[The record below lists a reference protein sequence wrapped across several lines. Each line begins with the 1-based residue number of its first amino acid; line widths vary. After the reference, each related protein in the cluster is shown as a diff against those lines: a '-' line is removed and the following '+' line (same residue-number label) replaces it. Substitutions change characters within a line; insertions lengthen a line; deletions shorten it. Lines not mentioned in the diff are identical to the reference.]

1 MTASDEGSFMK
12 DVEDLRS
19 KLSGLELRAMDELRI
34 EAVMMSGAHM
44 TAAVQVTVAFRLMST
59 QSRNEKNFEE
69 AEGKRRKTSEVE
81 EEKEAEQQEK
91 VAEQQ
96 QQKAEQD
103 QVEYEEEVVLPEQ
116 QQKTEQHQEDSEQLV
131 PLRRIDKGFEKWLKQ
146 KSEEE
151 LERVMN
157 QVMRDHTNEQECKA
171 YANFVRSL
179 EHMGKNCTKCRRTGC
194 ESCTYVH
201 ALRYVVKHQEPG
213 KWWRRISRRC
223 WDSGECSG
231 NK

>member
-1 MTASDEGSFMK
+1 MYICIIHIYNESVAFLSSSTMTASDEESLMK

-44 TAAVQVTVAFRLMST
+44 TAAVQVTDTYVAFRLRST

-69 AEGKRRKTSEVE
+69 AEGKRRKT
-81 EEKEAEQQEK
+81 
-91 VAEQQ
+91 
-96 QQKAEQD
+96 EQD
-103 QVEYEEEVVLPEQ
+103 QMEYEDKVVLPEQ
-116 QQKTEQHQEDSEQLV
+116 QEKTEQHQEDSEQLV

-179 EHMGKNCTKCRRTGC
+179 EHIGKNCTKCRRTGC

-213 KWWRRISRRC
+213 KWWRRTGQSAVLGC
-223 WDSGECSG
+223 
-231 NK
+231 

>member
-1 MTASDEGSFMK
+1 MTASDEGSLMK

-19 KLSGLELRAMDELRI
+19 KLSGLELRAMDELRT

-69 AEGKRRKTSEVE
+69 AEGKRRKT
-81 EEKEAEQQEK
+81 
-91 VAEQQ
+91 
-96 QQKAEQD
+96 EQD
-103 QVEYEEEVVLPEQ
+103 QMEYEDKVVLPEQ
-116 QQKTEQHQEDSEQLV
+116 QEKTEQHQEDSEQLV

-171 YANFVRSL
+171 YANCVRSL

-201 ALRYVVKHQEPG
+201 ALRHVVRHQEPG
-213 KWWRRISRRC
+213 KWWRRTGQSAALRC
-223 WDSGECSG
+223 
-231 NK
+231 